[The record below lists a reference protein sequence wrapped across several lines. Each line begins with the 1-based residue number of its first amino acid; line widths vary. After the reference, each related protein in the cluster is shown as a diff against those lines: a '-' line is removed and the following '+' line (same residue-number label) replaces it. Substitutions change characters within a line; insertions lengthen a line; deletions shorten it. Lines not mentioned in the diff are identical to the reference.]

1 MTNGPKPSQ
10 LLASVNLPPQ
20 DLTRLSF
27 CGSSKASLVQEWVN
41 NLQATKV
48 MKTSGALYRAV
59 PEVARLKTDFTNR
72 IEILEHLR
80 PTIQYAILGLQKK
93 FLNQPLVMPEEA
105 QKAVVVAQ
113 SLQKNMID
121 GYVAAIIQIAEKGKA
136 NKATFDILSK
146 AIHRAITGIGL
157 LFFRNYQIYAQTPA
171 SLWGT
176 LNTLYQV
183 AMYYGLTE
191 HAVADPIL
199 RHVRSQTINSAYLR
213 VIMLASA
220 KTNQISQPD
229 IDTCFHI
236 FELWCQSVN
245 IKADLS
251 EDAENFFAVNL
262 MSKQGPVY
270 KSKVQDRSQGRYI
283 ELEFRSL
290 LSLLSKQSTN
300 TTDMVATENAV
311 KVPKDFP
318 DALLR
323 HLIDTWSN
331 VAQRKFDRRQ
341 TEITAEVCVGLSD
354 CHYFICNGQDF
365 DYFLQSTGSEQNQHI
380 SRFSQGITPASHLD
394 DYQNSPVP
402 VHQVLIQNVSAGGY
416 CLLWHED
423 ISAKVSAGE
432 VIGVKEMGKRTW
444 SVGVIR
450 WVRQLKNASQLGI
463 QLLANNAKPYAI
475 AQTYDMGGYSEFMRA
490 LFMPPSKFGQGNPT
504 VLTASAPF
512 QEFDKVKIVDGD
524 RESTAKLDRMVF
536 STKSCRQFRFR
547 RLETNDTDTSGA
559 VANTGANEA
568 SEQPMNRPEEPDSF
582 DSSWE

>member
-1 MTNGPKPSQ
+1 MKTSPKPSQ
-10 LLASVNLPPQ
+10 LLAAINLPPQ
-20 DLTRLSF
+20 DLARLSF
-27 CGSSKASLVQEWVN
+27 CGSAKVAAVEEWVN

-48 MKTSGALYRAV
+48 MKTSAILYRAV
-59 PEVARLKTDFTNR
+59 PEVTRLKTDFTTR
-72 IEILEHLR
+72 IDILEHLR
-80 PTIQYAILGLQKK
+80 PTIQYAILGLQKS
-93 FLNQPLVMPEEA
+93 FLNQALVMPEEA

-136 NKATFDILSK
+136 NKTTFDVLSK

-183 AMYYGLTE
+183 AMYYDIADR
-191 HAVADPIL
+191 AVADPIL
-199 RHVRSQTINSAYLR
+199 RHVRSQTISSAYTR
-213 VIMLASA
+213 VLMLASA
-220 KTNQISQPD
+220 KTNQISQSD

-236 FELWCQSVN
+236 FELWCQNVT
-245 IKADLS
+245 IKPELS
-251 EDAENFFAVNL
+251 NDAENFFAVNL
-262 MSKQGPVY
+262 AGNQGPIY
-270 KSKVQDRSQGRYI
+270 KSKVQDRSSAHYI
-283 ELEFRSL
+283 ELEFRAL

-300 TTDMVATENAV
+300 TADMVATDNTV

-341 TEITAEVCVGLSD
+341 TDLSAEVCVGLSD
-354 CHYFICNGQDF
+354 CHYFVCNGQDF
-365 DYFLQSTGSEQNQHI
+365 DYFLKSTGSEQTQHI
-380 SRFSQGITPASHLD
+380 SRFSQGITPAAHLD
-394 DYQNSPVP
+394 DYQNSLVP

-416 CLLWHED
+416 CVLWHED
-423 ISAKVSAGE
+423 ISSKVSAGE
-432 VIGVKEMGKRTW
+432 VIGIKEAGKRTW

-450 WVRQLKNASQLGI
+450 WVRQLKKASQLGI

-475 AQTYDMGGYSEFMRA
+475 AQTYDMGGYSEYMRA
-490 LFMPPSKFGQGNPT
+490 LFLPPSKFGQGNPSL
-504 VLTASAPF
+504 LTASAPF
-512 QEFDKVKIVDGD
+512 QEFDKVKIVDGE

-547 RLETNDTDTSGA
+547 RLEAGA
-559 VANTGANEA
+559 TESETASQPVTPEA
-568 SEQPMNRPEEPDSF
+568 PDKF